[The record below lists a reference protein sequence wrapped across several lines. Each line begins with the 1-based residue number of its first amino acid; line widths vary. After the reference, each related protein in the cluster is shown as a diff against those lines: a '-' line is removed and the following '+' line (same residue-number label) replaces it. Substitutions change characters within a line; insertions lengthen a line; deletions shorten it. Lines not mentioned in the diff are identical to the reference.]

1 MGAGVMEQANKIADL
16 YKVIERYNAN
26 NYIFF
31 RGQSAK
37 YPSITC
43 SIARDKGH
51 LENEYAIYADSI
63 EMKQHEFASLS
74 KPIQRVAKM
83 QHYGI
88 PTRLIDITSEALIAL
103 FFAVQNSENTEDGYV
118 YLYSQQQHDL
128 DSKNV
133 RLLSLLA
140 TLENY
145 EIENIQ
151 QNYQNKFG
159 ETISKEEIIE
169 LAQETAF
176 VQQEEG
182 FKELNPRLFNQK
194 GTFAICG
201 NEVVDGEIQRQLKTL
216 DSVDPL
222 VIVKIPYEYKASI
235 KRELDE
241 QHAINEAFIYP
252 ELPSV
257 ASYLKEKYKYKQ
269 ISNDEHYDLIEETD
283 ISTGTARRI
292 SLIIVLT
299 TRLNIEEIKKSA
311 ISLFEKYKTKY
322 DVVWIYISKDGNDY
336 IMRNWIL
343 TGQWINNELPQS
355 SQPVRIDKVID
366 NQGYSWKQG
375 DSYSVLSDFYEE
387 NIFVD
392 DKELYVKHQTSYED
406 LRAMFDRLQ
415 NLFLAQNFDLFKKEA
430 NQYANLVNQY
440 FIAQSDFGKSRN
452 KQLDEFFHI
461 YHEFTSSFDNI
472 FQWFKRDDLNDRTWR
487 YFISNCFEEA
497 NQAVNVIDSSSE
509 MWKNKLNITQE
520 DIENHSFVIG
530 ENVYDNEL

>member
-1 MGAGVMEQANKIADL
+1 MEQANKIDDL
-16 YKVIERYNAN
+16 YKIIERYSSNKD
-26 NYIFF
+26 IFF
-31 RGQSAK
+31 RGQSAN

-51 LENEYAIYADSI
+51 LENEYAIYAESI

-88 PTRLIDITSEALIAL
+88 PTRLIDITSGPLIAL
-103 FFAVQNSENTEDGYV
+103 FFAVQNSDNTDDGYV

-128 DSKNV
+128 DSRNV
-133 RLLSLLA
+133 RLLSLLV

-151 QNYQNKFG
+151 QNYENEFG
-159 ETISKEEIIE
+159 ETISKEEILA
-169 LAQETAF
+169 LAQETSF

-182 FKELNPRLFNQK
+182 FRELNPRLFNQE

-201 NEVVDGEIQRQLKTL
+201 NEVVDGKIQRQLKTL
-216 DSVDPL
+216 DSVEPL
-222 VIVKIPYEYKASI
+222 IIVKIPYEYKASI

-241 QHAINEAFIYP
+241 KHAINEAFIYP

-257 ASYLKEKYKYKQ
+257 ASYLKDKYKYKQ
-269 ISNDEHYDLIEETD
+269 ISNDKVYDLMEETE

-292 SLIIVLT
+292 SLVILLSK
-299 TRLNIEEIKKSA
+299 RSNIEEIKNSA
-311 ISLFEKYKTKY
+311 MNLIEEYKTRY
-322 DVVWIYISKDGNDY
+322 DVIWIYVAKDRNDY

-355 SQPVRIDKVID
+355 SQPVRIDKVVD
-366 NQGYSWKQG
+366 SQGYSWKQG

-392 DKELYVKHQTSYED
+392 DKELYVKYQTSYQD
-406 LRAMFDRLQ
+406 LRVMFDQLQ
-415 NLFLAQNFDLFKKEA
+415 NSFLAQNFDLFKKES
-430 NQYANLVNQY
+430 NQYAQLVSQY

-452 KQLDEFFHI
+452 KQLDDFFHN
-461 YHEFTSSFDNI
+461 YHKFTSLFDNI
-472 FQWFKRDDLNDRTWR
+472 FEWLKRDDLNDRTWK
-487 YFISNCFEEA
+487 YFISNCFKEA
-497 NQAVNVIDSSSE
+497 NQAVNVIDSSNE
-509 MWKNKLNITQE
+509 IWKKKLNVTKE
-520 DIENHSFVIG
+520 DIENYSYVIG
-530 ENVYDNEL
+530 ENVYNNE